1 MFDDHLKM
9 VPEWIS
15 KTIGLLCKLQN
26 LIPRAAFIT
35 IYKAFVTPHL
45 DYRDIFYDQLYNMY
59 FQQKLESIQYNVC
72 LVMTRAIQGTSKRFY
87 QGLDLESLQL
97 RCRYRKLGM
106 FYKFCKCKSPLY
118 LFKELG

>member
-15 KTIGLLCKLQN
+15 KTIGLLCKLKI
-26 LIPRAAFIT
+26 LIPRAALIT

-45 DYRDIFYDQLYNMY
+45 DYRDIIYDQLYNMY

-72 LVMTRAIQGTSKRFY
+72 
-87 QGLDLESLQL
+87 
-97 RCRYRKLGM
+97 
-106 FYKFCKCKSPLY
+106 
-118 LFKELG
+118 